1 MRLISESE
9 YSTIYLFFDM
19 VDITLTVDKEEV
31 YEEVS
36 RTTSYTGAKLEDTG
50 DAGAYERIFTVDE
63 DKIVLNRFWEECK
76 SVACNSLKR
85 FLSAEREFNGVFSMD
100 LELSNSFDRILS
112 DSMQQSLFSFFVTG
126 ITARWFVFTNKAE
139 APGYFT
145 QADTYLEDVL
155 RKVFSKMK
163 PIRPHYD

>member
-1 MRLISESE
+1 
-9 YSTIYLFFDM
+9 M

-76 SVACNSLKR
+76 NMVCNSLKKVLVSEEETEEGAYVLTLG
-85 FLSAEREFNGVFSMD
+85 LSSA
-100 LELSNSFDRILS
+100 FDESLTE
-112 DSMQQSLFSFFVTG
+112 SMQRSLFSFFVMN
-126 ITARWFVFTNKAE
+126 ITAKWYTFANKSE
-139 APGYFT
+139 ATGYAT
-145 QADTYLEDVL
+145 EAATYIEDIM
-155 RKVFSKMK
+155 RKAFYKK
-163 PIRPHYD
+163 RPTRPTYDE